1 LETVYQADP
10 TDDPKLNL
18 YGWVLENASPTRVIC
33 DLLLGSPDITGISG
47 NAFAFFFA
55 EGIVFLPNF
64 SAIHLNAVNELHSE
78 EHAFLLTIRGITCWL
93 ACYMESI
100 A

>member
-18 YGWVLENASPTRVIC
+18 YGWGSQERITNSGYLRFAA
-33 DLLLGSPDITGISG
+33 GSPDITGISG
-47 NAFAFFFA
+47 NAFAFLFA